1 MMKSLLLILIIA
13 TTSLA
18 QDANK
23 QLSEIISGVEN
34 QLTSLK
40 VSDDLKQQCSND
52 IADARAN
59 LKLGNSYLTLY
70 TIRTCQLE
78 LASLAYAEAKSDL
91 STKGSEAFAAEWQQ
105 LGNTLVEKEKA
116 LSDRTSKVPAVIVAL
131 ADVSQSQAR
140 PYYQSGRL
148 YALNSNM
155 AEGLYYL
162 GLAPANLDF
171 AILCRGLHLSRPK
184 KATTEFRSPQP
195 ELIKLETVALRT
207 YKTADVN
214 AQQSQYSR
222 LNSNLKMAAEL
233 IKDKMYEGALLKYLE
248 LKLYFGLIITT
259 AEKEDLEHLRART
272 KEADKMLNSE
282 RVDHSIGLLFWQ
294 MADRSLNPPGKAEPS
309 TAQIKRAVVILDQ
322 VLPAYLDYLKESRQ

>member
-105 LGNTLVEKEKA
+105 LVNTL
-116 LSDRTSKVPAVIVAL
+116 
-131 ADVSQSQAR
+131 
-140 PYYQSGRL
+140 
-148 YALNSNM
+148 
-155 AEGLYYL
+155 
-162 GLAPANLDF
+162 
-171 AILCRGLHLSRPK
+171 
-184 KATTEFRSPQP
+184 
-195 ELIKLETVALRT
+195 
-207 YKTADVN
+207 
-214 AQQSQYSR
+214 
-222 LNSNLKMAAEL
+222 
-233 IKDKMYEGALLKYLE
+233 
-248 LKLYFGLIITT
+248 
-259 AEKEDLEHLRART
+259 
-272 KEADKMLNSE
+272 
-282 RVDHSIGLLFWQ
+282 
-294 MADRSLNPPGKAEPS
+294 
-309 TAQIKRAVVILDQ
+309 
-322 VLPAYLDYLKESRQ
+322 